1 MRLIDADA
9 PDLGHCKGG
18 EVCGVVF
25 VRLNDVALAIK
36 NTPTIDPIH
45 AAGGC
50 YCQECIYSS
59 YDAEYN
65 KRWCNLSGCR
75 EVRTDG
81 NGYCDLSK
89 RKDGQNG

>member
-1 MRLIDADA
+1 MRLIDAENF
-9 PDLGHCKGG
+9 CK
-18 EVCGVVF
+18 EHQDMPSVVY
-25 VRLNDVALAIK
+25 VALSK
-36 NTPTIDPIH
+36 SPTIDPIH

-81 NGYCDLSK
+81 NGYCDLGK
-89 RKDGQNG
+89 RKDGQDG